1 MRKKLGCIPHYTMF
15 RFSVTPFKRQKF
27 FTVRE
32 LIEIGFEDEFF
43 SELVS
48 ATFG

>member
-1 MRKKLGCIPHYTMF
+1 MRKELGHIPHYTML

-32 LIEIGFEDEFF
+32 LTEIGFEDEFL
-43 SELVS
+43 SE
-48 ATFG
+48 